1 MDMTE
6 ALKLADMVND
16 NAKEWDAAR
25 IEAFDKHREK
35 NVELAQD
42 AYQILTEKVEKKKQ
56 RREVARAR
64 AKRAREQRDAG
75 GNDSAQNQQHDNGG
89 FHES

>member
-25 IEAFDKHREK
+25 IEAFDKYAE
-35 NVELAQD
+35 EDATLAEY
-42 AYQILTEKVEKKKQ
+42 AYEILTEKVEKKKQ

>member
-6 ALKLADMVND
+6 ALKFADMRMD

-25 IEAFDKHREK
+25 IEAFEKHQAK

-42 AYQILTEKVEKKKQ
+42 AYEIFTEKVEKKKQ
-56 RREVARAR
+56 RRAVARAR
-64 AKRAREQRDAG
+64 AQRARDKREALAD
-75 GNDSAQNQQHDNGG
+75 DSQQQNQQHGDGG
-89 FHES
+89 FNA

>member
-1 MDMTE
+1 MDMTK
-6 ALKLADMVND
+6 ALKFAEMMKD

-25 IEAFDKHREK
+25 IEAFDKYAE
-35 NVELAQD
+35 EDATLAGY
-42 AYQILTEKVEKKKQ
+42 AYEIFTDKVEKKQQ

-75 GNDSAQNQQHDNGG
+75 GNDSAQNQQHDNGV